1 MPASMVAMSQ
11 IDPPLTQ
18 TESGRSTERFSVT
31 YPVIFGGAPFVGE
44 GTLTDLSASG
54 CAIVCDRTV
63 LSGSYVRLN
72 VLIPDHS
79 PSLAIDLGKIRWVR
93 GRVFGVEFIRL
104 PAIARRQLDRAIW
117 NRLLRS
123 LSHSTTA

>member
-1 MPASMVAMSQ
+1 MTAMSQ
-11 IDPPLTQ
+11 IDPPRAQ
-18 TESGRSTERFSVT
+18 TESARSSERFSLT

-72 VLIPDHS
+72 VLMPDHS

-93 GRVFGVEFIRL
+93 NHAFGVEFIRL
-104 PAIARRQLDRAIW
+104 PTVARQPLDQDIW
-117 NRLLRS
+117 TRFLRS
-123 LSHSTTA
+123 LSRPTTA

>member
-1 MPASMVAMSQ
+1 MTAMSP
-11 IDPPLTQ
+11 IDPPRAQ
-18 TESGRSTERFSVT
+18 TESVRSSERFPVT

-72 VLIPDHS
+72 VLMPDHS

-93 GRVFGVEFIRL
+93 NHAFGVEFIRL
-104 PAIARRQLDRAIW
+104 PTVARQPLDQAIW
-117 NRLLRS
+117 IRFLRS
-123 LSHSTTA
+123 LSSPTTA

>member
-1 MPASMVAMSQ
+1 MNHTGDRMAN
-11 IDPPLTQ
+11 DHQ
-18 TESGRSTERFSVT
+18 TRSTDRFPVT

-44 GTLTDLSASG
+44 GALTDLSASG
-54 CAIVCDRTV
+54 CAIACDRTV

-72 VLIPDHS
+72 VLMPDHA

-104 PAIARRQLDRAIW
+104 PTMACQQLDRTIW
-117 NRLLRS
+117 NRFLRS
-123 LSHSTTA
+123 LSRPTTA

>member
-1 MPASMVAMSQ
+1 MTAMSQ
-11 IDPPLTQ
+11 IDPPRAQ
-18 TESGRSTERFSVT
+18 TESVRSSERFPVT

-72 VLIPDHS
+72 VLMPDHS

-104 PAIARRQLDRAIW
+104 PTIARRQLDRAIW
-117 NRLLRS
+117 NRFLRS
-123 LSHSTTA
+123 LSRPTTA

>member
-1 MPASMVAMSQ
+1 MTAMSQ
-11 IDPPLTQ
+11 IDPPRAQ
-18 TESGRSTERFSVT
+18 TESVRSSERFPVT

-54 CAIVCDRTV
+54 CAIICDRTV

-72 VLIPDHS
+72 VLMPDHS

-93 GRVFGVEFIRL
+93 NHAFGVEFIRL
-104 PAIARRQLDRAIW
+104 PTIASQPLDQAIW
-117 NRLLRS
+117 IRFLRS
-123 LSHSTTA
+123 LSSPTTA

>member
-1 MPASMVAMSQ
+1 MTAMSQ
-11 IDPPLTQ
+11 IDPPRAQ
-18 TESGRSTERFSVT
+18 TESARSSERFSLT

-72 VLIPDHS
+72 VLMPDHS

-93 GRVFGVEFIRL
+93 NHAFGVEFIRL
-104 PAIARRQLDRAIW
+104 PTVARQPLDQDIW
-117 NRLLRS
+117 TRFLRS
-123 LSHSTTA
+123 LSSPTTA

>member
-1 MPASMVAMSQ
+1 MTAMSP
-11 IDPPLTQ
+11 IDSPRAQ
-18 TESGRSTERFSVT
+18 TESVRSSERFPVT

-72 VLIPDHS
+72 VLMPDHS

-93 GRVFGVEFIRL
+93 NHVFGVEFIRL
-104 PAIARRQLDRAIW
+104 PTVARQPLDQAIW
-117 NRLLRS
+117 IRFLRS
-123 LSHSTTA
+123 LSSPTTA